1 MWARPDPTPAAL
13 PEGSQVRGSLTG
25 TPGPD
30 HTYSLMGPQ
39 VQATP
44 SLTGTLGPHH
54 SLTGTLV
61 QAVLCTHS
69 LPGPQVQATLCAHD
83 PAHLLTPHSLAGW
96 PSRGSRWLGQGWVG
110 GDSLPPHLLQ
120 LWLSFAPVADTIA
133 AHFLLT
139 VEQINWLSMVFL
151 VVSIPASVAAI
162 WVLDSVGLREAT
174 ILGAW
179 LNFAGSGLRALPCV
193 AVGIPRPF
201 AFLMAGQSLCALA
214 QTLVIFSP
222 AKLAALWFPERQR
235 ATANMIA
242 TMCECPAQGLPPGL
256 SSRLCCGVLSPEV
269 FPVSGPRPDRSWA
282 DGFFVPV
289 PTANPLGILVANVLS
304 PALVKKG
311 EDIPLMLGIY
321 MVPAGLACLLAT
333 TCLWGTVPPSLPSAG
348 AASPTSGTF
357 LDGLK
362 LLAWNR
368 AYIVLA
374 VCYGGGVGIFS
385 SFLALLEQI
394 LCVHGYSSEFSG
406 LCGALFILSGTLGA
420 LVLSLYVDRTKRFTE
435 AIKVGFCLTSMACV
449 AFVLVRAPLALQGPW
464 VAAGPVLLQGGQCI
478 RLQPP
483 CPAPSPQV
491 SRLQG
496 QRLALATVCS
506 LFGLFG
512 FAVAPVATELA
523 VECSY
528 PVGEGAAAGLAF
540 ILGQAE
546 GVLFMVLM
554 SALAVRRPQ
563 SSSSTCRLGEDPL
576 DWTVSLLLMAGMCTL
591 FTCILVL
598 FFHTPYRRLQAESD
612 MSTFAQDT
620 SAAQDRAPALEPSPE
635 APAPLVL
642 ESGAQDTW
650 TAAQAGSERAAGE
663 AGGGQH
669 GCACHGSEPA
679 TAHLGLARS
688 DPGWLVQVP
697 AGGEGC
703 WGLSAGQSPA

>member
-1 MWARPDPTPAAL
+1 MAGPARTGEAGGDRGAEAAPRGFHAPTP
-13 PEGSQVRGSLTG
+13 R
-25 TPGPD
+25 
-30 HTYSLMGPQ
+30 
-39 VQATP
+39 
-44 SLTGTLGPHH
+44 
-54 SLTGTLV
+54 
-61 QAVLCTHS
+61 
-69 LPGPQVQATLCAHD
+69 
-83 PAHLLTPHSLAGW
+83 
-96 PSRGSRWLGQGWVG
+96 RWLFLGAL
-110 GDSLPPHLLQ
+110 SLLSGSNAT

-242 TMCECPAQGLPPGL
+242 TM
-256 SSRLCCGVLSPEV
+256 S
-269 FPVSGPRPDRSWA
+269 
-282 DGFFVPV
+282 
-289 PTANPLGILVANVLS
+289 NPLGILVANVLS

-374 VCYGGGVGIFS
+374 VCYWGGVGIFS

-394 LCVHGYSSEFSG
+394 LCVHGYSS
-406 LCGALFILSGTLGA
+406 
-420 LVLSLYVDRTKRFTE
+420 
-435 AIKVGFCLTSMACV
+435 
-449 AFVLVRAPLALQGPW
+449 
-464 VAAGPVLLQGGQCI
+464 
-478 RLQPP
+478 
-483 CPAPSPQV
+483 
-491 SRLQG
+491 
-496 QRLALATVCS
+496 
-506 LFGLFG
+506 
-512 FAVAPVATELA
+512 
-523 VECSY
+523 
-528 PVGEGAAAGLAF
+528 
-540 ILGQAE
+540 AE

>member
-1 MWARPDPTPAAL
+1 MAGPARTGEAGGDRGAEAAPRGFHAPTP
-13 PEGSQVRGSLTG
+13 R
-25 TPGPD
+25 
-30 HTYSLMGPQ
+30 
-39 VQATP
+39 
-44 SLTGTLGPHH
+44 
-54 SLTGTLV
+54 
-61 QAVLCTHS
+61 
-69 LPGPQVQATLCAHD
+69 
-83 PAHLLTPHSLAGW
+83 
-96 PSRGSRWLGQGWVG
+96 RWLFLGAL
-110 GDSLPPHLLQ
+110 SLLSGSNAT

-242 TMCECPAQGLPPGL
+242 TM
-256 SSRLCCGVLSPEV
+256 S
-269 FPVSGPRPDRSWA
+269 
-282 DGFFVPV
+282 
-289 PTANPLGILVANVLS
+289 NPLGILVANVLS

-394 LCVHGYSSEFSG
+394 LCVHGYSS
-406 LCGALFILSGTLGA
+406 
-420 LVLSLYVDRTKRFTE
+420 
-435 AIKVGFCLTSMACV
+435 
-449 AFVLVRAPLALQGPW
+449 
-464 VAAGPVLLQGGQCI
+464 
-478 RLQPP
+478 
-483 CPAPSPQV
+483 
-491 SRLQG
+491 
-496 QRLALATVCS
+496 
-506 LFGLFG
+506 
-512 FAVAPVATELA
+512 
-523 VECSY
+523 
-528 PVGEGAAAGLAF
+528 
-540 ILGQAE
+540 AE

>member
-13 PEGSQVRGSLTG
+13 PEGS
-25 TPGPD
+25 
-30 HTYSLMGPQ
+30 
-39 VQATP
+39 
-44 SLTGTLGPHH
+44 
-54 SLTGTLV
+54 
-61 QAVLCTHS
+61 
-69 LPGPQVQATLCAHD
+69 
-83 PAHLLTPHSLAGW
+83 
-96 PSRGSRWLGQGWVG
+96 
-110 GDSLPPHLLQ
+110 Q

-242 TMCECPAQGLPPGL
+242 TM
-256 SSRLCCGVLSPEV
+256 S
-269 FPVSGPRPDRSWA
+269 
-282 DGFFVPV
+282 
-289 PTANPLGILVANVLS
+289 NPLGILVANVLS

-374 VCYGGGVGIFS
+374 VCYWGGVGIFS

>member
-1 MWARPDPTPAAL
+1 MAGPARTGEAGGDRGAEAAPRGFHAPTP
-13 PEGSQVRGSLTG
+13 R
-25 TPGPD
+25 
-30 HTYSLMGPQ
+30 
-39 VQATP
+39 
-44 SLTGTLGPHH
+44 
-54 SLTGTLV
+54 
-61 QAVLCTHS
+61 
-69 LPGPQVQATLCAHD
+69 
-83 PAHLLTPHSLAGW
+83 
-96 PSRGSRWLGQGWVG
+96 RWLFLGAL
-110 GDSLPPHLLQ
+110 SLLSGSNAT

-242 TMCECPAQGLPPGL
+242 TM
-256 SSRLCCGVLSPEV
+256 S
-269 FPVSGPRPDRSWA
+269 
-282 DGFFVPV
+282 
-289 PTANPLGILVANVLS
+289 NPLGILVANVLS

-374 VCYGGGVGIFS
+374 VCYWGGVGIFS

-435 AIKVGFCLTSMACV
+435 AIK
-449 AFVLVRAPLALQGPW
+449 
-464 VAAGPVLLQGGQCI
+464 
-478 RLQPP
+478 
-483 CPAPSPQV
+483 V

>member
-1 MWARPDPTPAAL
+1 MAGPARTGEAGGDRGAEAAPRGFHAPTP
-13 PEGSQVRGSLTG
+13 R
-25 TPGPD
+25 
-30 HTYSLMGPQ
+30 
-39 VQATP
+39 
-44 SLTGTLGPHH
+44 
-54 SLTGTLV
+54 
-61 QAVLCTHS
+61 
-69 LPGPQVQATLCAHD
+69 
-83 PAHLLTPHSLAGW
+83 
-96 PSRGSRWLGQGWVG
+96 RWLFLGAL
-110 GDSLPPHLLQ
+110 SLLSGSNAT

-242 TMCECPAQGLPPGL
+242 TM
-256 SSRLCCGVLSPEV
+256 S
-269 FPVSGPRPDRSWA
+269 
-282 DGFFVPV
+282 
-289 PTANPLGILVANVLS
+289 NPLGILVANVLS

-374 VCYGGGVGIFS
+374 VCYWGGVGIFS

-394 LCVHGYSSEFSG
+394 LCVHGYSS
-406 LCGALFILSGTLGA
+406 
-420 LVLSLYVDRTKRFTE
+420 
-435 AIKVGFCLTSMACV
+435 
-449 AFVLVRAPLALQGPW
+449 
-464 VAAGPVLLQGGQCI
+464 
-478 RLQPP
+478 
-483 CPAPSPQV
+483 V

>member
-1 MWARPDPTPAAL
+1 MAGPARTGEAGGDRGAEAAPRGFHAPTP
-13 PEGSQVRGSLTG
+13 R
-25 TPGPD
+25 
-30 HTYSLMGPQ
+30 
-39 VQATP
+39 
-44 SLTGTLGPHH
+44 
-54 SLTGTLV
+54 
-61 QAVLCTHS
+61 
-69 LPGPQVQATLCAHD
+69 
-83 PAHLLTPHSLAGW
+83 
-96 PSRGSRWLGQGWVG
+96 RWLFLGAL
-110 GDSLPPHLLQ
+110 SLLSGSNAT

-242 TMCECPAQGLPPGL
+242 TM
-256 SSRLCCGVLSPEV
+256 S
-269 FPVSGPRPDRSWA
+269 
-282 DGFFVPV
+282 
-289 PTANPLGILVANVLS
+289 NPLGILVANVLS

>member
-242 TMCECPAQGLPPGL
+242 TM
-256 SSRLCCGVLSPEV
+256 S
-269 FPVSGPRPDRSWA
+269 
-282 DGFFVPV
+282 
-289 PTANPLGILVANVLS
+289 NPLGILVANVLS

-362 LLAWNR
+362 L
-368 AYIVLA
+368 
-374 VCYGGGVGIFS
+374 
-385 SFLALLEQI
+385 
-394 LCVHGYSSEFSG
+394 EFSG

-449 AFVLVRAPLALQGPW
+449 AFVL
-464 VAAGPVLLQGGQCI
+464 
-478 RLQPP
+478 
-483 CPAPSPQV
+483 V

>member
-1 MWARPDPTPAAL
+1 MAGPARTGEAGGDRGAEAAPRGFHAPTP
-13 PEGSQVRGSLTG
+13 R
-25 TPGPD
+25 
-30 HTYSLMGPQ
+30 
-39 VQATP
+39 
-44 SLTGTLGPHH
+44 
-54 SLTGTLV
+54 
-61 QAVLCTHS
+61 
-69 LPGPQVQATLCAHD
+69 
-83 PAHLLTPHSLAGW
+83 
-96 PSRGSRWLGQGWVG
+96 RWLFLGAL
-110 GDSLPPHLLQ
+110 SLLSGSNAT

-242 TMCECPAQGLPPGL
+242 TM
-256 SSRLCCGVLSPEV
+256 S
-269 FPVSGPRPDRSWA
+269 
-282 DGFFVPV
+282 
-289 PTANPLGILVANVLS
+289 NPLGILVANVLS

-374 VCYGGGVGIFS
+374 VCYWGGVGIFS

-449 AFVLVRAPLALQGPW
+449 AFVL
-464 VAAGPVLLQGGQCI
+464 
-478 RLQPP
+478 
-483 CPAPSPQV
+483 V

>member
-1 MWARPDPTPAAL
+1 MAGPARAGEARGDCGAEAATRGFHAPTP
-13 PEGSQVRGSLTG
+13 R
-25 TPGPD
+25 
-30 HTYSLMGPQ
+30 
-39 VQATP
+39 
-44 SLTGTLGPHH
+44 
-54 SLTGTLV
+54 
-61 QAVLCTHS
+61 
-69 LPGPQVQATLCAHD
+69 
-83 PAHLLTPHSLAGW
+83 
-96 PSRGSRWLGQGWVG
+96 RWLFLGAL
-110 GDSLPPHLLQ
+110 SLLSGSNAT

-151 VVSIPASVAAI
+151 VVSIPASVVAI

-193 AVGIPRPF
+193 VVGIPRPF
-201 AFLMAGQSLCALA
+201 AFLLAGQSLCALA

-242 TMCECPAQGLPPGL
+242 TM
-256 SSRLCCGVLSPEV
+256 S
-269 FPVSGPRPDRSWA
+269 
-282 DGFFVPV
+282 
-289 PTANPLGILVANVLS
+289 NPLGILVANVLS
-304 PALVKKG
+304 PALVRKG
-311 EDIPLMLGIY
+311 EDIPLMLGVY
-321 MVPAGLACLLAT
+321 MVPAGLACLLASA
-333 TCLWGTVPPSLPSAG
+333 CLWGTVPPCPPSAG

-362 LLAWNR
+362 LLTRNR

-420 LVLSLYVDRTKRFTE
+420 LVLSLYVDRTKHFTE
-435 AIKVGFCLTSMACV
+435 AVKVGFCLTSMACV
-449 AFVLVRAPLALQGPW
+449 AFVLV
-464 VAAGPVLLQGGQCI
+464 
-478 RLQPP
+478 
-483 CPAPSPQV
+483 
-491 SRLQG
+491 SRMQG

-540 ILGQAE
+540 MLGQAE

-563 SSSSTCRLGEDPL
+563 SSLSTCRLGEDPL

-612 MSTFAQDT
+612 MSASTQDI
-620 SAAQDRAPALEPSPE
+620 SAEQDRAPAPEPSPE
-635 APAPLVL
+635 TPAPLVL
-642 ESGAQDTW
+642 ESGAQDTR
-650 TAAQAGSERAAGE
+650 TAAQAGSEWAAGE
-663 AGGGQH
+663 AGEGQC
-669 GCACHGSEPA
+669 GCAGHGSEPA

-703 WGLSAGQSPA
+703 WGLSSGQSLA

>member
-1 MWARPDPTPAAL
+1 MAGPARTGEAGGDRGAEAAPRGFHAPTP
-13 PEGSQVRGSLTG
+13 R
-25 TPGPD
+25 
-30 HTYSLMGPQ
+30 
-39 VQATP
+39 
-44 SLTGTLGPHH
+44 
-54 SLTGTLV
+54 
-61 QAVLCTHS
+61 
-69 LPGPQVQATLCAHD
+69 
-83 PAHLLTPHSLAGW
+83 
-96 PSRGSRWLGQGWVG
+96 RWLFLGAL
-110 GDSLPPHLLQ
+110 SLLSGSNAT

-242 TMCECPAQGLPPGL
+242 TM
-256 SSRLCCGVLSPEV
+256 S
-269 FPVSGPRPDRSWA
+269 
-282 DGFFVPV
+282 
-289 PTANPLGILVANVLS
+289 NPLGILVANVLS

-362 LLAWNR
+362 L
-368 AYIVLA
+368 
-374 VCYGGGVGIFS
+374 
-385 SFLALLEQI
+385 
-394 LCVHGYSSEFSG
+394 
-406 LCGALFILSGTLGA
+406 
-420 LVLSLYVDRTKRFTE
+420 
-435 AIKVGFCLTSMACV
+435 
-449 AFVLVRAPLALQGPW
+449 
-464 VAAGPVLLQGGQCI
+464 
-478 RLQPP
+478 
-483 CPAPSPQV
+483 V

>member
-1 MWARPDPTPAAL
+1 
-13 PEGSQVRGSLTG
+13 
-25 TPGPD
+25 
-30 HTYSLMGPQ
+30 MGPRLAPAPGQ
-39 VQATP
+39 P
-44 SLTGTLGPHH
+44 SP
-54 SLTGTLV
+54 
-61 QAVLCTHS
+61 A
-69 LPGPQVQATLCAHD
+69 PGAAESYRRQ
-83 PAHLLTPHSLAGW
+83 
-96 PSRGSRWLGQGWVG
+96 RWGQGWVG

-242 TMCECPAQGLPPGL
+242 TM
-256 SSRLCCGVLSPEV
+256 S
-269 FPVSGPRPDRSWA
+269 
-282 DGFFVPV
+282 
-289 PTANPLGILVANVLS
+289 NPLGILVANVLS

-449 AFVLVRAPLALQGPW
+449 AFVL
-464 VAAGPVLLQGGQCI
+464 
-478 RLQPP
+478 
-483 CPAPSPQV
+483 V